1 MKTNFIQ
8 KTVMLV
14 IIALTLVMSSAFI
27 TKTKE
32 QNKVTTMT
40 FKNKKNA
47 PAYYFV
53 TAWKN
58 NEKEAAVISNVVYVD
73 CKFSTNAAH
82 VEITFDEFY
91 DVHYGN
97 PGVDGSSILAFVYSS
112 RDEAIRERQEVIDK
126 FKNNKGTTTLV
137 SNFSVPCN

>member
-14 IIALTLVMSSAFI
+14 VMAFTLVMSSAFI
-27 TKTKE
+27 TKSKE
-32 QNKVTTMT
+32 KNKVNTIT

-82 VEITFDEFY
+82 VEVTFDEFY
-91 DVHYGN
+91 DVHYGK
-97 PGVDGSSILAFVYSS
+97 PGVDGSSILSFVYTS

-126 FKNNKGTTTLV
+126 YKNNKGNTTLV